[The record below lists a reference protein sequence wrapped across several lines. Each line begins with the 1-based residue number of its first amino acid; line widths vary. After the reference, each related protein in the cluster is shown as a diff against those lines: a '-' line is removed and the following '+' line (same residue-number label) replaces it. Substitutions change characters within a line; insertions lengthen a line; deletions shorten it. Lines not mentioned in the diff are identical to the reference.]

1 MSKIAGLRF
10 IPMMKIEW
18 YISVIRRIVLL
29 LQKKVFQVRNTRSF
43 VQKKKVHIIP
53 TLWIDHWYD
62 SKSFFG
68 FLLFSRS
75 FSFALALL
83 CFLFSYHFVFSMYG
97 FRPTI
102 CVAFLLTKVLVIA
115 PFLHLFLFTLLYRF
129 IVLQL
134 VHHLHIIG

>member
-1 MSKIAGLRF
+1 MSKIADLRF
-10 IPMMKIEW
+10 IPMRKIEW

-29 LQKKVFQVRNTRSF
+29 LQRKVFQVCNIRSF
-43 VQKKKVHIIP
+43 VKNKKVRIIP
-53 TLWIDHWYD
+53 TLRVDQQYD
-62 SKSFFG
+62 SKSFFR

-97 FRPTI
+97 FCPTI
-102 CVAFLLTKVLVIA
+102 CVAFLLTMVLVIA

-134 VHHLHIIG
+134 VHHLHIID